1 MHKIY
6 IPFAPDAQDAPDFT
20 GIDDGSRCR
29 LPINNQSMDLMQ
41 KIMILNFPPR
51 KAS

>member
-6 IPFAPDAQDAPDFT
+6 ITFGPDAQDAFNDTEIDT
-20 GIDDGSRCR
+20 GFRCR